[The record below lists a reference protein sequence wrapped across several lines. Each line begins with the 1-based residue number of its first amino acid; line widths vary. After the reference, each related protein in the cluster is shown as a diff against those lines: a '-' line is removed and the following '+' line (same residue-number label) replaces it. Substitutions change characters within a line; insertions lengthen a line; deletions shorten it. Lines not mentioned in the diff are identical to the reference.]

1 MVYLRGQRY
10 NLILRIKKGHP
21 GSIKSVRDFFFART
35 LDEQFSRRRQ
45 MKQEQTQLRMTLLL
59 IRDWD
64 GFQAAMREIVM
75 RSDRR
80 SNR

>member
-1 MVYLRGQRY
+1 
-10 NLILRIKKGHP
+10 
-21 GSIKSVRDFFFART
+21 
-35 LDEQFSRRRQ
+35 